1 MDVPCIRHFWSLVE
15 ETPAQVLLRQ
25 ENETLTL
32 SLLGRLCAQRFYS
45 PHEIQQIDSYIRSR
59 LPLIRDLAS
68 RRHRSMVT

>member
-1 MDVPCIRHFWSLVE
+1 MDAPCIRRFWSLVE

-32 SLLGRLCAQRFYS
+32 LLLRRLATQRFYT
-45 PHEIQQIDSYIRSR
+45 PQEIQQIDSYIRSR